1 VCLFS
6 SDFPHVEGGRNPLK
20 RFDDS
25 LAGASDTARARFYAD
40 NFIDLMGEG
49 LAEDLRRP
57 AVAAKAA

>member
-1 VCLFS
+1 
-6 SDFPHVEGGRNPLK
+6 LK

-25 LAGASDTARARFYAD
+25 LGGSSTSAVGRFFAD

-57 AVAAKAA
+57 QTAKAA